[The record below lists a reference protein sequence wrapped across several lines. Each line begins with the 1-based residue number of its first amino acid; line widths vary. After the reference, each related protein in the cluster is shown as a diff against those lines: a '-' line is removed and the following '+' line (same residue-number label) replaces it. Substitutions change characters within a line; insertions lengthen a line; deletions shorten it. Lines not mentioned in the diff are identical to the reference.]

1 MNRSVYVIIIALLLV
16 APVSAADVGEAK
28 TKGHACEQIDGY
40 LQATAY
46 APADATALVKNVNTK
61 RKEHYAEI
69 ATINDVAV
77 DQVAKLTAQKLIN
90 RAPQHACD

>member
-1 MNRSVYVIIIALLLV
+1 MIRGSYVIIMALLFA

-40 LQATAY
+40 LRATAS
-46 APADATALVKNVNTK
+46 APGNVGALVTNVNTK

-69 ATINDVAV
+69 ATKNAIAV
-77 DQVAKLTAQKLIN
+77 DQVARLTAQKLIN